1 MHKRAWLLLG
11 ALFPNIMAAQA
22 AKTLQIAA
30 DNIVVRFATSQS
42 ETAAREI
49 LAAAVEAR
57 EELAKLDR
65 LASLKFDKLT
75 SLRAVEIWLSATTYE
90 FCQITGRPWWQASVY
105 RSGIIYLQPLRVLR
119 ERGSLA
125 TTLRHE
131 LMHHWV
137 EELSQGNS
145 PRWLSEA
152 LAIYHSG
159 EIALLKP
166 ARQKVKPTEL
176 RWRELDK
183 RLERTATQAEAVQLY
198 FQLYFLGQFLEKN
211 FTLEKIARLLQSLG
225 EQKTFAQAGRE
236 HWGEETQ
243 TIEKNW
249 RQYAQEKLNTVAF
262 FK

>member
-1 MHKRAWLLLG
+1 MHKKAWLLLG

-42 ETAAREI
+42 EAAAREI
-49 LAAAVEAR
+49 LAAAAT
-57 EELAKLDR
+57 
-65 LASLKFDKLT
+65 FDKLT

-90 FCQITGRPWWQASVY
+90 FCQITGQPWWQASVY
-105 RSGIIYLQPLRVLR
+105 RGRIIYLQPLRVLR

-137 EELSQGNS
+137 EELSKGNS

-166 ARQKVKPTEL
+166 ARQKVKPAEL

-225 EQKTFAQAGRE
+225 EQKPFAQAGHE

-249 RQYAQEKLNTVAF
+249 MQYAQEKLNTVAF